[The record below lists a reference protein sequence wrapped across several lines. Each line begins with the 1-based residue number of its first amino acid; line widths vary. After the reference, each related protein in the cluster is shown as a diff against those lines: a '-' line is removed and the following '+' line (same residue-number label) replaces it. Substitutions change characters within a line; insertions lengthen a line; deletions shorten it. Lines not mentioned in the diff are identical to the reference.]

1 MAERFSFSKLTSAD
15 RCLARHREEYER
27 DLRLPQTYS
36 HPREVGKGFHAC
48 ADRYKAELHASGME
62 QDLAL
67 IPTIVENYFSTDRE
81 VTTTAT
87 YDDVF
92 FLFRSWAAKYRHNPK
107 TYLGAEFLLQRE
119 LPETNIIIEG
129 WPDHV
134 DVQNDEL
141 GPIVVSD
148 DLKSGYSSTVTPEHE
163 FQGEIVDWML
173 LPMFEGSRVGWRVS
187 MPRADFSSPIVE
199 FKPEY
204 SQRLEARMR
213 SIIARVHRAREE
225 KNWPATP
232 GSACAYCPIAA
243 TCRERNVLADLNVIV
258 TNAEEAQKAG
268 VDLIILNA
276 AYDQRRAQLKA
287 WADEEGPVEVGDSTI
302 GYVTKPG
309 GLKIA
314 DPKSLVMRLGTL
326 GAIEMGYAEDADD
339 ERLKT
344 DEGVLTVVALG
355 FASAMKDRLLKVD
368 GDRTKTKAIQ
378 NDERLNGIWV
388 AGDSASSFAIAKT
401 PKKAE
406 PLT

>member
-1 MAERFSFSKLTSAD
+1 MAKTERFSYSKLGKAET
-15 RCLARHREEYER
+15 CLARFREEYER

-36 HPREVGKGFHAC
+36 HTREVGKGVHAC
-48 ADRYKAELHASGME
+48 AEAYKAELHASGME
-62 QDLAL
+62 QDLSL
-67 IPTIVENYFSTDRE
+67 IPIIVENYFSTDRE

-92 FLFRSWAAKYRHNPK
+92 FVFRAFAMKYRHNPK

-119 LPETNIIIEG
+119 LPETDIIIEG

-134 DVQNDEL
+134 DVQNDEH

-148 DLKSGYSSTVTPEHE
+148 DLKSGYSSTVTPEHK

-187 MPRADFSSPIVE
+187 MPRADFTSPIEE

-225 KNWPATP
+225 QVWPATP

-243 TCRERNVLADLNVIV
+243 KCRERNVLADLDVVV
-258 TNAEEAQKAG
+258 TSADEAQKAAA
-268 VDLIILNA
+268 DLIILNA
-276 AYDQRRAQLKA
+276 AYDQRREQLKA
-287 WADEEGPVEVGDSTI
+287 WADEEGPVEVGDSTV
-302 GYVTKPG
+302 GYVTKAG

-314 DPKSLVMRLGTL
+314 DALSLVQKLGIVEVQREDGTDDVS
-326 GAIEMGYAEDADD
+326 IETEE
-339 ERLKT
+339 ER
-344 DEGVLTVVALG
+344 VRVIALG
-355 FASAMKDRLLKVD
+355 FRAAMKDRLLTVD
-368 GDRTKTKAIQ
+368 GNRTKTKAIQ
-378 NDERLNGIWV
+378 NDERLNGLWV
-388 AGDSASSFAIAKT
+388 AGDSKTSFDIFKT
-401 PKKAE
+401 PKKADAS
-406 PLT
+406 T